1 MFAAHIELSPE
12 KSAEVDQF
20 AGVGYGRLKKLWRLC
35 VVSSEMYR
43 SLPLIEGFSKAVNF
57 GA

>member
-35 VVSSEMYR
+35 VV
-43 SLPLIEGFSKAVNF
+43 
-57 GA
+57 